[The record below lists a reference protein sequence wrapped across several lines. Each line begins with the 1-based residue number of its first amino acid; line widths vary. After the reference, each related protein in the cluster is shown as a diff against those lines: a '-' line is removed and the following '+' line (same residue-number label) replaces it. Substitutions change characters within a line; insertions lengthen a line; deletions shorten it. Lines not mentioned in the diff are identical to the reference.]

1 MSGLS
6 LSFDYGFIFYHPCFK
21 LVCQKISLVS
31 TLESPYKAVSCSF
44 PECHHFINLLWDIII
59 GRHDSV
65 CLAEE
70 KSFVHCSFFWE
81 LTLKYVFMPS
91 FFWFFFPTTCLQ
103 QPRRISLLELESPL
117 SSVFQTHLPLP
128 GCWLEYAPHFLEFS
142 EIKVITFLNQKPV
155 VWCPH
160 PALVTGVIYV
170 VPICAH
176 FLVMALRIRC
186 FQLFKQTIPHQQ
198 AASNN
203 AHTCQG
209 GAEALQGKDIAG
221 NRQTE
226 QCSWPAPCS
235 SPLRPLSHGQ

>member
-1 MSGLS
+1 M
-6 LSFDYGFIFYHPCFK
+6 LSFFC
-21 LVCQKISLVS
+21 
-31 TLESPYKAVSCSF
+31 
-44 PECHHFINLLWDIII
+44 
-59 GRHDSV
+59 
-65 CLAEE
+65 
-70 KSFVHCSFFWE
+70 
-81 LTLKYVFMPS
+81 
-91 FFWFFFPTTCLQ
+91 FFPTTCLQ
-103 QPRRISLLELESPL
+103 QPRHISLLELESPL
-117 SSVFQTHLPLP
+117 SSVFQTRLPLP

-155 VWCPH
+155 VWFPH

-203 AHTCQG
+203 VHTCRG
-209 GAEALQGKDIAG
+209 GAEVLQGKDTAG

-235 SPLRPLSHGQ
+235 PPLRPLSHGQQARESCNALFSQKDQCSCSRHKKGYLVPVVLTTASLSYDTCHHFAYFDLKAISSSKAGLTDPQPIEQSP